1 MDDARPAPGQIGQSR
16 RVLALR
22 ALRLS
27 VSDDPVES
35 GGVAGAVV
43 LARVSHSGR
52 ESAMVDDG
60 GMSTTPFV
68 ESDVNSRPKR
78 PSQADERTT
87 TVAFLRWHRETL
99 RLKCAGLRPAQLVER
114 AVGRSALSLLGLVRH
129 AAESERFWFRQVMAG
144 QDAPPLFSSPAAPDG
159 AFDVASAD
167 AQMVAQAWEAWRAEV
182 AFADRFVA
190 AAPDLDVI
198 GNEPGEGPVSL
209 RWVLMHMVEE
219 YARHNGHADLLREQI
234 DGAVGL

>member
-1 MDDARPAPGQIGQSR
+1 
-16 RVLALR
+16 
-22 ALRLS
+22 
-27 VSDDPVES
+27 
-35 GGVAGAVV
+35 
-43 LARVSHSGR
+43 
-52 ESAMVDDG
+52 MVNDDG
-60 GMSTTPFV
+60 MSSPPFV
-68 ESDVNSRPKR
+68 RNNGNSRAKR

-87 TVAFLRWHRETL
+87 LVAFLRWHRETL
-99 RLKCAGLRPAQLVER
+99 EHKCAGLDPTQLAKR

-144 QDAPPLFSSPAAPDG
+144 QELPPLFSSPTTPDG

-167 AQMVAQAWEAWRAEV
+167 AQMVAQAWQAWQAEI
-182 AFADRFVA
+182 AFADRFVD
-190 AAPDLDVI
+190 AAPDLELT